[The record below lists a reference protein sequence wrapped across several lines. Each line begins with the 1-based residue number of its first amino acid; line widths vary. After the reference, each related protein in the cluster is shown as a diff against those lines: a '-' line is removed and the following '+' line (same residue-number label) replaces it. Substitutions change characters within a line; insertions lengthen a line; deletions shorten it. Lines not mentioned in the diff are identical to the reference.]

1 MLVQVSAY
9 YEQAFRTQLITNIIY
24 PQNAAGKPMYNPN
37 GKYII
42 KLVLNGER
50 PPCPLD
56 NHAWR
61 PFAGVSGWCAGVP
74 RKVVVDDRLPVDKN
88 GARAR
93 AA

>member
-24 PQNAAGKPMYNPN
+24 PQNAAGKPMHNPN

-50 PPCPLD
+50 PPMDNCPRS
-56 NHAWR
+56 ASG
-61 PFAGVSGWCAGVP
+61 AQVS
-74 RKVVVDDRLPVDKN
+74 
-88 GARAR
+88 RAR
-93 AA
+93 W